1 MSVQSETPKKGLSRR
16 KKVAIIGLIILIFPS
31 TFFGL
36 LYYQISNL
44 QVSVSF
50 EETQVVSWFSAIIT
64 GKTPELVVTL
74 TFTNPTFLQV
84 DVTDIYVQLYIEDE
98 YALETSIEQLFIPP
112 GKTVDKDISFSISD
126 AAQILLMVS
135 QASEAHGGE
144 VKVTLTGHATVHL
157 LFMGVRLPFSVDRY
171 FMTEEPA
178 LQYGSSKWVDADGNT
193 VSACLVYDQVYV
205 QVSVENPT
213 RKQTITGSVKIV
225 IYRDI
230 TLWPDEKV
238 KEESQSVSLNPGESE
253 TVSLDF
259 TPSQESGYHFTVL
272 IDDKKAYTQPNTFP
286 LRLRVSKSATSL
298 TLDEPSSSVSAGSTV
313 TFTGKLV
320 NAETAEG
327 VSGATIKIYD
337 RDLGDPT
344 GDDFLGVSGTTG
356 SDGSFSIEWVA
367 KKMDWWDSTAEVYAK
382 FEGDDS
388 YESSTS
394 SQYTITVS

>member
-259 TPSQESGYHFTVL
+259 TPNQESGYHFTVL
-272 IDDKKAYTQPNTFP
+272 IDDKKPYTQPNTFP
-286 LRLRVSKSATSL
+286 PRLRVSKSATSL